1 MKIKRFTLLTLP
13 VLALAIGYISLSSS
27 KEAKYFPRQFGE
39 DYSNSAK
46 GYLEYIQSIKADP
59 VTGEVDPQYVFAAE
73 KQVSRMPKAKAS
85 LGLVWQFQ
93 GPDNVGGRTRALLVD
108 KNNPNHIYAGGV
120 AGGLFKSIDKAREWK
135 PYDDDF
141 KVNLIS
147 SITQGVDGSIYV
159 GTGGHF
165 ENYNNTKDRGYFFI
179 GSGVHKLTGDGN
191 FETIVAP
198 TYRGDA
204 FIDYTTIGEVAA
216 SKVDNDILWV
226 AMNNGLRKIDMSDS
240 SITDPIGL
248 SQRCDDIKIG
258 DNDSVIVVTYGRRF
272 GSNTGKI
279 FVSHDGG
286 NTFTETTPSNSNIR
300 RVEIAIAPSDNNII
314 YAAAAGPNNCL
325 DNIYRSRD
333 AGLTWEVI
341 GPGGAAGFDMYA
353 QPSGGSGCQGDWD
366 NTIQVYPDDPGK
378 IIVGGIT
385 LYKWVQSTTDPEP
398 ANGLWSQIDVISM
411 FNENLSPQYVH
422 ADKHAIEFDPT
433 NSDIAYI
440 ASDGGI
446 GKSVNMNDEL
456 PSFTT
461 NNYKYGVTQ
470 FYGMDVNGQGVILAG
485 AQDNGSQLM
494 GIKFNNNLGS
504 ILATGGDGFDAALSN
519 IDTSVGVSTSQFN
532 SLTRVQGIGTTSGNT
547 NLSGANITNTNL
559 YMSAACGTP
568 TGCSPVFYST
578 IELWES
584 FNHLASTDYVTI
596 DSVAEVLPPIPWGDS
611 VEFESNNNARILQK
625 RKVDASWYWP
635 DVVRYWDSIVN
646 VDTITPAYQ
655 VGNPFDTISE
665 FTNLDTFLLSEVSSP
680 LIVNLDTLTVDT
692 INKTIQIKRRANVP
706 SVINRS
712 YTLGTLDDYR
722 NFLLS
727 VNSLV
732 DYTVDTLNSGA
743 HYLALEN
750 KNIQFRYIDTI
761 RTGIYPFDT
770 VSAGSGRFDTLLLN
784 GTNNQLIVNFDTF
797 TVDANSQIIYLN
809 RRADSGSTISTNYT
823 FGTEYD
829 YTNLLIGDDYDVRY
843 EVDTFTFGSET
854 GTAYLIVEE
863 MNVRFRYSFKVQD
876 RVQTMLASAN
886 WWSGAQSDRTDRNIM
901 MTRDLLKGN
910 TDIVWNY
917 IAGELSTPHAITS
930 DVLDIKFT
938 PDGNHMFV
946 GTRDGGLYRVSS
958 LNDSV
963 PTGLKQSSG
972 VNLNKV
978 VTQKLAGKCHRIGHF
993 PNRAVTSIAIDPNN
1007 SDNVIVALGN
1017 YNNQAKVARFY
1028 NATTITDPIGNY
1040 DFIQGNG
1047 SSALPLAPAYA
1058 VMIDYR
1064 DPNKVLIGNDFG
1076 VFATDNAFDP
1086 NPTAVQ
1092 WTEENTGLGQVPV
1105 FEIKQIQEYY
1115 PRVKNSGAIYIATHG
1130 RGVYRA
1136 DQLVGLNNRGFNEVV
1151 ESKTFENSMKMFPN
1165 PVQDIAS
1172 IEFKIEDVNSPVL
1185 IDIYNIR
1192 GQKVKEEK
1200 LSRLNYGKNTRRLN
1214 FSDLDR
1220 GTYIIRAV
1228 HQNQVF
1234 STKFIKQ

>member
-85 LGLVWQFQ
+85 LGLAWQFQ

-108 KNNPNHIYAGGV
+108 KNNPDHIYAGGV
-120 AGGLFKSIDKAREWK
+120 AGGVFESFNGAQSWQ
-135 PYDDDF
+135 PYDPDF

-147 SITQGVDGSIYV
+147 SITQGVDGSVYV

-165 ENYNNTKDRGYFFI
+165 ENYSNTKDRGYFFI

-240 SITDPIGL
+240 SITDPISL
-248 SQRCDDIKIG
+248 NQRCDDIKISE
-258 DNDSVIVVTYGRRF
+258 NDSVIVVTYGVRRF
-272 GSNTGKI
+272 SGDTAKI

-286 NTFTETTPSNSNIR
+286 NSFTETTPTVVTAQGRKLGRIE
-300 RVEIAIAPSDNNII
+300 VAIAPSNNSII
-314 YAAAAGPNNCL
+314 YAGASATSSRCL
-325 DNIYRSRD
+325 ANIYRSRD
-333 AGLTWEVI
+333 AGLTWEII
-341 GPGGAAGFDMYA
+341 GPGGASGFDMYA
-353 QPSGGSGCQGDWD
+353 QPSGGGCQGGWD

-519 IDTSVGVSTSQFN
+519 IDTSVGVATSQYN

-559 YMSAACGTP
+559 YMSAACGT
-568 TGCSPVFYST
+568 GECSPVFYSA

-625 RKVDASWYWP
+625 RKVDTSWYWP
-635 DVVRYWDSIVN
+635 DVVRYWEVTSTN
-646 VDTITPAYQ
+646 DTI
-655 VGNPFDTISE
+655 
-665 FTNLDTFLLSEVSSP
+665 LDTV
-680 LIVNLDTLTVDT
+680 
-692 INKTIQIKRRANVP
+692 
-706 SVINRS
+706 
-712 YTLGTLDDYR
+712 
-722 NFLLS
+722 
-727 VNSLV
+727 
-732 DYTVDTLNSGA
+732 
-743 HYLALEN
+743 
-750 KNIQFRYIDTI
+750 

-797 TVDANSQIIYLN
+797 TVDINSQMIYLN

-829 YTNLLIGDDYDVRY
+829 YTNLLIGDDYEVRY

-854 GTAYLIVEE
+854 GAAYLIVEE

-946 GTRDGGLYRVSS
+946 GTRDGGLYRVSG
-958 LNDSV
+958 LNENV
-963 PTGLKQSSG
+963 PTGLQQSSG
-972 VNLNKV
+972 VNLTKV
-978 VTQKLAGKCHRIGHF
+978 VTQNLAGKCHRIGHF

-1017 YNNQAKVARFY
+1017 YNNQGKVARFY
-1028 NATTITDPIGNY
+1028 NATTITDPTGNY

-1047 SSALPLAPAYA
+1047 STALPLAPAYA

-1136 DQLVGLNNRGFNEVV
+1136 DQLVGLNDRGINEVV

-1185 IDIYNIR
+1185 IEIYNIR

-1214 FSDLDR
+1214 FSDLNR